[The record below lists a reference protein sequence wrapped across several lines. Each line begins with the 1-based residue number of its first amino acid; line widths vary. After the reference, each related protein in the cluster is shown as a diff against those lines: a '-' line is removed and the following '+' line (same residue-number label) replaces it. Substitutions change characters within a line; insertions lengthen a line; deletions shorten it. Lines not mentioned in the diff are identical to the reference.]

1 MQARIVTGLIS
12 LALGT
17 ALAAAPQKPAAPAA
31 YARTVVLMVGDPVGV
46 KMEYSRKVINA
57 KPGERLKIQV
67 MSTGQIPKVVMA
79 HNFVLLKLGSDPQ
92 KFSDAATNAKDTD
105 YIPKALKAQ
114 VLAVA
119 GLVGPGERSEVT
131 FNAPTV
137 PGTYPFLCTFPAHFA
152 AGMNGQLIVK

>member
-31 YARTVVLMVGDPVGV
+31 YARSVVLMVGDPVGV

-57 KPGERLKIQV
+57 KPGERLKV
-67 MSTGQIPKVVMA
+67 ELMSMGKIPKVVMA
-79 HNFVLLKLGSDPQ
+79 HNFVLLKLGSDAL
-92 KFSDAATNAKDTD
+92 KFADVAANAKDTD
-105 YIPKALKAQ
+105 YIPTSLKAQ
-114 VLAVA
+114 ILATA
-119 GLVGPGERSEVT
+119 GMVGPGERSEVT
-131 FNAPTV
+131 FTAPTV